1 MADGSRSSRD
11 DVPSASAHP
20 LWTRL
25 LVPSTGDIIFIALL
39 GLLTCTSLSMRL
51 LGDAGIGWH
60 IRTGQQILVSHA
72 VPRVDSFSS
81 TMRGKPWFAW
91 EWFYDVLVGSLERWA
106 GLNGVVWFTAV
117 VIAAVFSWTFRL
129 LIHRGTNVFVALV
142 LVLLAASAS
151 MIHFL
156 TRPHVVSWLFTLAW
170 FWILD
175 SSESDCLQ
183 PRSAECSAVG
193 GRQRLW
199 LLPLLIL
206 VWVNVHGGFLVGF
219 VLVAIYWASAV
230 WSAMR
235 LKDDKFDEF
244 LAKMRWQAQ
253 ARSLAL
259 AGFAS
264 AAASLANPYGWKL
277 HLHIYRYLSNRFLM
291 EHIDEFQ
298 SPNFHGVAQKC
309 FALLVLAAMVALAA
323 RARDLRVSEGLVIL
337 FALYSGFYASR
348 NIPVSSLLLALMIGP
363 LLSDA
368 IANLEVRNIWLR
380 RRLAGMAAF
389 TERMGSVESSLQ
401 GNLWAIAAVAVTCWI
416 AAHGGALGQTRWMD
430 AHFDGKRFPIAA
442 VDFLDRKSAEARGA
456 EQSEAV
462 TVPDYWGGYLIY
474 RLYPRTLVAV
484 DDRHDLYGE
493 EFFKSY
499 LKMVHVEPGWDEL
512 LEQYQARRVL
522 VPKSSSLANILQQSP
537 PWKSIYADDVAVIF
551 ERNATTESQ
560 P

>member
-11 DVPSASAHP
+11 DAPSASAHP
-20 LWTRL
+20 FWTRL
-25 LVPSTGDIIFIALL
+25 LIPSTGDIIFIALL
-39 GLLTCTSLSMRL
+39 ALLTCTSLSVRL

-81 TMRGKPWFAW
+81 TMSGKPWFAW
-91 EWFYDVLVGSLERWA
+91 EWLYDVIAGGLERWA
-106 GLNGVVWFTAV
+106 GLNAVVWFTAV
-117 VIAAVFSWTFRL
+117 VIAGVFAWTFRL
-129 LIHRGTNVFVALV
+129 LIRRGTNVFVALV

-156 TRPHVVSWLFTLAW
+156 ARPHVLSWLFTLAW

-175 SSESDCLQ
+175 SSESDCSQ
-183 PRSAECSAVG
+183 PRSAEPSGAG
-193 GRQRLW
+193 SRRRLW
-199 LLPLLIL
+199 LLPLLML
-206 VWVNVHGGFLVGF
+206 VWVNAHGGFLVGF
-219 VLVAIYWASAV
+219 VLLAIYCVSAV
-230 WSAMR
+230 WSALR

-253 ARSLAL
+253 ASNLML

-264 AAASLANPYGWKL
+264 AVASLANPYGWKL

-309 FALLVLAAMVALAA
+309 FALLVLAAMVALAT
-323 RARDLRVSEGLVIL
+323 RVRDLRASEGMVIL

-348 NIPVSSLLLALMIGP
+348 NIPVSSLLLALVIGP

-368 IANLEVRNIWLR
+368 IANLGVRNIWLR
-380 RRLAGMAAF
+380 KRMACMAAF
-389 TERMGSVESSLQ
+389 TERMGAVESSLH
-401 GNLWAIAAVAVTCWI
+401 GHLWAIAAIALTCWI
-416 AAHGGALGQTRWMD
+416 AGHGGTLGQTRWMD

-442 VDFLDRKSAEARGA
+442 VDFLDRKSAEAMGA

-499 LKMVHVEPGWDEL
+499 LKMVHVEPGWDGL
-512 LEQYQARRVL
+512 LEQYHARRVL
-522 VPKSSSLANILQQSP
+522 VPKSSALANILEKSP

-551 ERNATTESQ
+551 ERNATPGSQ
-560 P
+560 R